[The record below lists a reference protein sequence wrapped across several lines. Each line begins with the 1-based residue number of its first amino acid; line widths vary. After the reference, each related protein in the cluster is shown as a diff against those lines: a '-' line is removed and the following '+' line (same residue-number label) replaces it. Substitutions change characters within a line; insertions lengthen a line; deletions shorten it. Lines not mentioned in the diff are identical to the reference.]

1 MQAMLKGEAQQYL
14 LSLKGSWKTEAQGAK
29 DNIKYLNC
37 S

>member
-14 LSLKGSWKTEAQGAK
+14 PLKSSWKTEAQGAK